1 MHDGTNGNER
11 DKSDQWVES
20 LLTNAGASVGRV
32 LDDRQVHAASLVLEV
47 FAYLLAALPTDQVD
61 VRDVIRMLKYY
72 SKGVNSAKGEQG

>member
-32 LDDRQVHAASLVLEV
+32 LDDRQRRAVCLAVEV
-47 FAYLLAALPTDQVD
+47 IAYLLAALPSEKVLAT
-61 VRDVIRMLKYY
+61 DVIRLLKWY
-72 SKGVNSAKGEQG
+72 SEGVRHAEGSS

>member
-32 LDDRQVHAASLVLEV
+32 LDDRQRRAVCLAVEV
-47 FAYLLAALPTDQVD
+47 IAYLLAALPSEKVLVT
-61 VRDVIRMLKYY
+61 DVIRLLKWY
-72 SKGVNSAKGEQG
+72 SEGVRHAEGSS